1 MKKLYITFSFVCILS
16 TAFSQVGIN
25 TDNPQQ
31 PLHVGG
37 PIETIRIDGLSSA
50 NNPNN
55 LGPDST
61 TQVHIDDNGDLVLG
75 TQTDNIEILFDSENY
90 LIDGISPTTLINQ
103 TGGGFGYTTAGIPV
117 GGTATSFTLTKNA
130 IVEINYSVSWSVYKT
145 ANPSGR
151 IADEHARIVQ
161 TGLYFRRNNYLG
173 PAVVFDVDGNPI
185 NDGPWCIDVNSGGT
199 VCSEVGG
206 MLAINGQ
213 FYNNG
218 DSRNGEYENFHN
230 TGSDYVKLGPGT
242 YTAMFAAQLA
252 VGDTGGTG
260 AVKMYIGTGNDDIQ
274 IIAHYYQ
281 D

>member
-1 MKKLYITFSFVCILS
+1 MKKIYLNIGLLFIVNLVY
-16 TAFSQVGIN
+16 SQVGIN
-25 TDNPQQ
+25 TDDPQQ
-31 PLHVGG
+31 PVHVAG
-37 PIETIRIDGLSSA
+37 PIETIRIDGLSSV

-55 LGPDST
+55 LGTDST
-61 TQVHIDDNGDLVLG
+61 TPVHIDDNGDLVLG
-75 TQTDNIEILFDSENY
+75 TQANNIEILFDSENY
-90 LIDGISPTTLINQ
+90 LTDGIDPSTLINQ

-117 GGTATSFTLTKNA
+117 GGTATSFTLTANA

-145 ANPSGR
+145 ANASGR

-161 TGLYFRRNNYLG
+161 TGVYFRQNNYLG
-173 PAVVFDVDGNPI
+173 AAIINDVDGNPI

-199 VCSEVGG
+199 VCNEVGG
-206 MLAINGQ
+206 LLAINGQ

-281 D
+281 N

>member
-1 MKKLYITFSFVCILS
+1 MKNILNYTFILFGLGMLH
-16 TAFSQVGIN
+16 AQVGIN

-31 PLHVGG
+31 PLHVAG
-37 PIETIRIDGLSSA
+37 PVETIRIDGLSST
-50 NNPNN
+50 NNVNN
-55 LGPDST
+55 LGADST
-61 TQVHIDDNGDLVLG
+61 TRVFIDDNGDLVLG
-75 TQTDNIEILFDSENY
+75 AQEDNIEILFDSENY

-145 ANPSGR
+145 ASPSGR

-161 TGLYFRRNNYLG
+161 TGLYFRQNNYLG
-173 PAVVFDVDGNPI
+173 PAVTFDVDGNPI
-185 NDGPWCIDVNSGGT
+185 NDGPWCIDVNSSGT
-199 VCSEVGG
+199 TCQEIGG

-218 DSRNGEYENFHN
+218 DGRNGEYENFHN

>member
-1 MKKLYITFSFVCILS
+1 MKKLYITFSFVCIFS
-16 TAFSQVGIN
+16 TVFSQVGIN

-55 LGPDST
+55 LGTDST

-117 GGTATSFTLTKNA
+117 GGIATNFTLTKNA

-145 ANPSGR
+145 ASPSGR

-173 PAVVFDVDGNPI
+173 PAVVFDVDGNP
-185 NDGPWCIDVNSGGT
+185 
-199 VCSEVGG
+199 
-206 MLAINGQ
+206 
-213 FYNNG
+213 NNG

>member
-31 PLHVGG
+31 ALHVGG

-151 IADEHARIVQ
+151 IDDEHARIVQ

-173 PAVVFDVDGNPI
+173 PAVTFDVDGNPI
-185 NDGPWCIDVNSGGT
+185 NDGPWCIDVNSSGT
-199 VCSEVGG
+199 NCQEVGG

-218 DSRNGEYENFHN
+218 DGRNGEYENFHN